1 MKNESTISQP
11 KLKQF
16 FKEMEEEKDIYYMSL
31 LTMCLFSKKKKYH
44 NISELAVILDKVSFL
59 NLIKVYGGEHI
70 SIPTQSEL
78 LSYIQSLYYIYYKEV
93 EGKSD
98 NTIINLLQL
107 NSKQELKSL
116 PIKQVKMAIS
126 EMMNGGL
133 ML

>member
-44 NISELAVILDKVSFL
+44 NISELAVILDKASFL

-70 SIPTQSEL
+70 SIPAQSEL

-93 EGKSD
+93 EGKSE